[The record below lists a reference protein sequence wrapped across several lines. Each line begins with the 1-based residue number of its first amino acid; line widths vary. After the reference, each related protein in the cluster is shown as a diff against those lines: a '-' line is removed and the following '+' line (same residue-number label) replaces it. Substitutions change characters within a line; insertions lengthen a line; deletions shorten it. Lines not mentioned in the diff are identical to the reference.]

1 VSALAHEPLDF
12 AAPLEGSTRARRERL
27 RLVPTLR
34 PHLVEQFL
42 PQELLDTWD
51 RALTAADGALVAA
64 ESMKVFAPDE
74 LRRRRQRL
82 HEERRWL
89 MLEGDSKRAGVSRQ
103 DGFVKEGWLSDD

>member
-1 VSALAHEPLDF
+1 VSALAYEPLDF
-12 AAPLEGSTRARRERL
+12 AAPLEGSTPARRERL
-27 RLVPTLR
+27 RLVPTQR
-34 PHLVEQFL
+34 PHLVGGAL
-42 PQELLDTWD
+42 AQELLDTWD

-89 MLEGDSKRAGVSRQ
+89 MLEGGPESYGRMASSR
-103 DGFVKEGWLSDD
+103 KCLSDD

>member
-1 VSALAHEPLDF
+1 VSALAHEPRDF
-12 AAPLEGSTRARRERL
+12 AAPLEGPTRARREWL
-27 RLVPTLR
+27 RLVPPLR
-34 PHLVEQFL
+34 PHIVGAL

-64 ESMKVFAPDE
+64 VSMKVFAPDE

-89 MLEGDSKRAGVSRQ
+89 LLGGDSRRPESHVN
-103 DGFVKEGWLSDD
+103 GFVKEGWLSDD

>member
-1 VSALAHEPLDF
+1 VSALAHEPLDL
-12 AAPLEGSTRARRERL
+12 AAPLEGPTRAHPERL

-34 PHLVEQFL
+34 PYLVGPAL
-42 PQELLDTWD
+42 PQELFDTWD

-64 ESMKVFAPDE
+64 ESMKVLAHDE

-89 MLEGDSKRAGVSRQ
+89 MLEGGPESYGRMASSR
-103 DGFVKEGWLSDD
+103 KCLSDD